1 VHLEIGIV
9 AVGLAGEQALELAL
23 AGLLAEPFEGRLG
36 VGDHRLVVLGLG
48 ELDQA
53 QRVIELA
60 LDLAIALDAA
70 LETRAL
76 AQQRLR
82 RRGLL
87 PEVRILDEGIE
98 LG

>member
-9 AVGLAGEQALELAL
+9 RVGLAREQALELPL
-23 AGLLAEPFEGRLG
+23 AGLLAQPLQRRLCLG
-36 VGDHRLVVLGLG
+36 KDRLVALSLR

-53 QRVIELA
+53 QRILELT
-60 LDLAIALDAA
+60 LDLAIAPDAA
-70 LETRAL
+70 LEARAL

-82 RRGLL
+82 RRGLF
-87 PEVRILDEGIE
+87 PELRVLDEGVE

>member
-1 VHLEIGIV
+1 VHLEIGVV
-9 AVGLAGEQALELAL
+9 AVGLAREQAFELAL
-23 AGLLAEPFEGRLG
+23 ASFLAEPLQRRLG
-36 VGDHRLVVLGLG
+36 VGDHYLVVLRLG

-53 QRVIELA
+53 KRVVELA

-70 LETRAL
+70 LEAGAL

-87 PEVRILDEGIE
+87 PEVRVLDEGIE